1 MWRSGSVRH
10 AVATAGCVA
19 LALVHAGCFR
29 GTLPPREY
37 YRLTPV
43 DSLASARGPASA
55 PALTGSIA
63 IVPYDTPGIYGEA
76 SLTYR
81 AGESG
86 YGKYP
91 SREWAIPLGEM
102 LAARTETIT
111 SARALTSGRVSI
123 DRSASRR
130 EEYEWRGA
138 VREFDEVD
146 GPTSVS
152 TSVSLVARLVRV
164 ADDSVLWSGAA
175 HEVEPVAE
183 SRQIDSVVA
192 ALSIAASRAITRLVD
207 DAASTL
213 RRLAASRAQ
222 ER

>member
-1 MWRSGSVRH
+1 
-10 AVATAGCVA
+10 VA
-19 LALVHAGCFR
+19 LGFVQAACFR

-43 DSLASARGPASA
+43 DSAVARSTVAAGGPS
-55 PALTGSIA
+55 LTGSIA
-63 IVPYDTPGIYGEA
+63 IVAYDTPGIYGDGA
-76 SLTYR
+76 LIYR
-81 AGESG
+81 AGASD

-111 SARALTSGRVSI
+111 NVRPLTSGRMAI
-123 DRSASRR
+123 DRSASRH

-183 SRQIDSVVA
+183 SRQIESVVA
-192 ALSIAASRAITRLVD
+192 ALSIATSRAITRLVD
-207 DAASTL
+207 DAGSAL